1 MPSLTLAPMSGRYLS
16 FAERE
21 EMAILHTQELGVRE
35 IARRIGRRSTPILR
49 IPTHRSHGYACSW
62 TGVQEYDGRP

>member
-21 EMAILHTQELGVRE
+21 ETAIFRAQQLGVRE
-35 IARRIGRRSTPILR
+35 IARRIERSPSTVSR
-49 IPTHRSHGYACSW
+49 
-62 TGVQEYDGRP
+62 